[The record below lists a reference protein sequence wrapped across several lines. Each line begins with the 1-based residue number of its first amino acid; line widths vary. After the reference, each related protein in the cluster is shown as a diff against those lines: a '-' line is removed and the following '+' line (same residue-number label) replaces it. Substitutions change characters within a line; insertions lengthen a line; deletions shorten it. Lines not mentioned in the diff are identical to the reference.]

1 MRLFLALVLLLALV
15 SAISIIFWSL
25 KNGIS
30 PMPTAGKVKSRLLKI
45 SLKIDPGTIYELG
58 SGWGTLAF
66 AMAKKFPSHQVE
78 AYETSP
84 IPYLYSILKQYLCP
98 QPNLRFHR
106 LDFFHESL
114 KDPALVICYLYPGA
128 MQQLKDKFNEELPS
142 GCLVISNTFA
152 INGWDPIEIF
162 KVDDLYNT
170 KIYLYRY
177 NQFPEE
183 EVRGVIRNF

>member
-1 MRLFLALVLLLALV
+1 MSLFLLLLFWLALA
-15 SAISIIFWSL
+15 SAFSIIFWSL

-30 PMPTAGKVKSRLLKI
+30 PMPTAIKVKSQLLKI
-45 SLKIDPGTIYELG
+45 PLNINSGTIYELG

-66 AMAKKFPSHQVE
+66 AIAKKFPSHQIV

-84 IPYLYSILKQYLCP
+84 IPYLYSVLKQYFCP

-114 KDPALVICYLYPGA
+114 KEAALVICYLYPGA

-152 INGWDPIEIF
+152 INGWDPLEIF
-162 KVDDLYNT
+162 SVNDLYKT

-177 NQFPEE
+177 NQFP
-183 EVRGVIRNF
+183 